1 MLKNK
6 KNAVI
11 FSLIAMFLWGSAIPL
26 IKSTYQVLQIQSY
39 DTFAKVYIAGIRFFM
54 AGILAFFY
62 AKIFGKN
69 KISFSKV
76 NIKLVIILAI
86 LQTFLQYFFYYIG
99 LSNTSGV
106 KSSIIQASNSF
117 MIVIISLFLL
127 PEDKISINTIIA
139 LIIGTAGIILVNSNQ
154 KMGSG
159 FKLTGEGFIFTS
171 TFINAFASVLLR
183 KYSKNSDPYILNG
196 MVLLFGSL
204 PLIILGK
211 IFYINPVVIN
221 LKAFLMLFYGAFITA
236 TSFTIWTIVL
246 QNHSAN
252 QFGVFKLFIPIFGSI
267 LSVIILGENFT
278 IRLFMGL
285 ILVLTGSLVLMKGK
299 NEKCDVTE

>member
-26 IKSTYQVLQIQSY
+26 IKSTYLVLNIESY

-54 AGILAFFY
+54 AGILAFIY

-69 KISFSKV
+69 KISIKNV
-76 NIKLVIILAI
+76 NIKLVITLAI
-86 LQTFLQYFFYYIG
+86 LQTCLQYFFYYIG

-117 MIVIISLFLL
+117 MIVIISLFLV
-127 PEDKISINTIIA
+127 PEDKISSNTIIA

-154 KMGSG
+154 KLGHG

-171 TFINAFASVLLR
+171 TFINALSSVLLR
-183 KYSKNSDPYILNG
+183 KYSKGSDPYLLNG
-196 MVLLFGSL
+196 MALLLGSL
-204 PLIILGK
+204 PLIIFGRILWV
-211 IFYINPVVIN
+211 NPVILS
-221 LKAFLMLFYGAFITA
+221 LKAFFMLFYGAFITA

-252 QFGVFKLFIPIFGSI
+252 QFGVFKLFIPIFGSL
-267 LSVIILGENFT
+267 LSVIILGEVFT
-278 IRLFMGL
+278 LRLFMGL
-285 ILVLTGSLVLMKGK
+285 ILVLTGSLVLIKGK
-299 NEKCDVTE
+299 NKKDDD

>member
-26 IKSTYQVLQIQSY
+26 IKSTYQVLQIESY

-62 AKIFGKN
+62 AEIFGKN

-139 LIIGTAGIILVNSNQ
+139 LIIGTAG
-154 KMGSG
+154 
-159 FKLTGEGFIFTS
+159 
-171 TFINAFASVLLR
+171 FINALASVLLR

-204 PLIILGK
+204 PLIILGR
-211 IFYINPVVIN
+211 FLYINPVVIN

-278 IRLFMGL
+278 LRLFIGL

-299 NEKCDVTE
+299 NKKSGVTE

>member
-26 IKSTYQVLQIQSY
+26 IKSTYLVMGIKTY
-39 DTFAKVYIAGIRFFM
+39 DTFSKVYVAGIRFFM

-62 AKIFGKN
+62 AIIFGKN
-69 KISFSKV
+69 KISIKKV
-76 NIKLVIILAI
+76 NFKLVIALAI
-86 LQTFLQYFFYYIG
+86 LQTCLQYFFYYIG

-117 MIVIISLFLL
+117 MIVIISLFLV
-127 PEDKISINTIIA
+127 PEDKISSNTILA
-139 LIIGTAGIILVNSNQ
+139 LIIGTAGIILVNSKQ
-154 KMGSG
+154 KMGHS

-171 TFINAFASVLLR
+171 TFINALASVLLR
-183 KYSKNSDPYILNG
+183 KYSKKSDPYILNG
-196 MVLLFGSL
+196 FVLLLGSL
-204 PLIILGK
+204 PLIICGRFLA
-211 IFYINPVVIN
+211 INPIYVN
-221 LKAFLMLFYGAFITA
+221 LKAFLMIFYGAFITA

-278 IRLFMGL
+278 IRLFLGL

-299 NEKCDVTE
+299 K

>member
-26 IKSTYQVLQIQSY
+26 IKSTYVVLDVKSY
-39 DTFAKVYIAGIRFFM
+39 DTFAKVYVAGIRFFM

-62 AKIFGKN
+62 AKIFGKS
-69 KISFSKV
+69 KISFKSV
-76 NIKLVIILAI
+76 NIKLVIVLAI

-117 MIVIISLFLL
+117 MIVIISLILL
-127 PEDKISINTIIA
+127 PEDKITSNTIIA
-139 LIIGTAGIILVNSNQ
+139 LIIGTAGIVLVNSNQ

-159 FKLTGEGFIFTS
+159 FKLSGEGFIFTS
-171 TFINAFASVLLR
+171 TFINALASVLLR
-183 KYSKNSDPYILNG
+183 KYSKGSNPYVLNG
-196 MVLLFGSL
+196 LALFFGSL

-211 IFYINPVVIN
+211 ILLINPVYIN
-221 LKAFLMLFYGAFITA
+221 LKAFIMLFYGAFITA

-267 LSVIILGENFT
+267 LSVIILGEVFT
-278 IRLFMGL
+278 IRLFIGL

-299 NEKCDVTE
+299 NKKR

>member
-26 IKSTYQVLQIQSY
+26 IKSTYQVLQVESY

-106 KSSIIQASNSF
+106 KSSIIQTSNSF

-159 FKLTGEGFIFTS
+159 FKLTGEGFIFT
-171 TFINAFASVLLR
+171 AFASVLLR

-196 MVLLFGSL
+196 MVLLLGSL
-204 PLIILGK
+204 PLIILGR
-211 IFYINPVVIN
+211 FLYINPVVIN

-278 IRLFMGL
+278 IRLFIGL

-299 NEKCDVTE
+299 NKKDSLE

>member
-26 IKSTYQVLQIQSY
+26 IKSTYQVLQVESY

-159 FKLTGEGFIFTS
+159 EHLS
-171 TFINAFASVLLR
+171 QQLHLQ
-183 KYSKNSDPYILNG
+183 
-196 MVLLFGSL
+196 FG
-204 PLIILGK
+204 PLYCK
-211 IFYINPVVIN
+211 ITAQIN
-221 LKAFLMLFYGAFITA
+221 LEYSNYSSQYLDQFY
-236 TSFTIWTIVL
+236 
-246 QNHSAN
+246 Q
-252 QFGVFKLFIPIFGSI
+252 
-267 LSVIILGENFT
+267 
-278 IRLFMGL
+278 
-285 ILVLTGSLVLMKGK
+285 
-299 NEKCDVTE
+299 

>member
-1 MLKNK
+1 
-6 KNAVI
+6 
-11 FSLIAMFLWGSAIPL
+11 
-26 IKSTYQVLQIQSY
+26 
-39 DTFAKVYIAGIRFFM
+39 M

-62 AKIFGKN
+62 AEIFGKN

-117 MIVIISLFLL
+117 IIVIISLLLL

-196 MVLLFGSL
+196 MVLLFGSF
-204 PLIILGK
+204 PLIILGR
-211 IFYINPVVIN
+211 FLYINPVVIN

-278 IRLFMGL
+278 IRLFIGL

-299 NEKCDVTE
+299 NKKDSLE

>member
-26 IKSTYQVLQIQSY
+26 IKSTYQVLQIESY

-62 AKIFGKN
+62 AEIFGKN

-117 MIVIISLFLL
+117 MIVIISLSKSFL
-127 PEDKISINTIIA
+127 
-139 LIIGTAGIILVNSNQ
+139 
-154 KMGSG
+154 
-159 FKLTGEGFIFTS
+159 F
-171 TFINAFASVLLR
+171 LR
-183 KYSKNSDPYILNG
+183 
-196 MVLLFGSL
+196 
-204 PLIILGK
+204 
-211 IFYINPVVIN
+211 
-221 LKAFLMLFYGAFITA
+221 
-236 TSFTIWTIVL
+236 
-246 QNHSAN
+246 
-252 QFGVFKLFIPIFGSI
+252 
-267 LSVIILGENFT
+267 
-278 IRLFMGL
+278 
-285 ILVLTGSLVLMKGK
+285 
-299 NEKCDVTE
+299 

>member
-26 IKSTYQVLQIQSY
+26 IKSTYLVLDIKSY
-39 DTFAKVYIAGIRFFM
+39 DTFAKVYVAGFRFFM
-54 AGILAFFY
+54 AGILAFIY

-69 KISFSKV
+69 KISIKNV
-76 NIKLVIILAI
+76 NINLVITLAI
-86 LQTFLQYFFYYIG
+86 LQTCLQYFFYYIG

-117 MIVIISLFLL
+117 MIVIISLFLV
-127 PEDKISINTIIA
+127 PEDKISSNTIIA

-154 KMGSG
+154 KLGHG

-171 TFINAFASVLLR
+171 TFINALSSVLLR
-183 KYSKNSDPYILNG
+183 KYSKGSDPYLLNG
-196 MVLLFGSL
+196 MALLLGSL
-204 PLIILGK
+204 PLIIFGRILWV
-211 IFYINPVVIN
+211 NPVILS
-221 LKAFLMLFYGAFITA
+221 LKAFFMLFYGAFITA

-252 QFGVFKLFIPIFGSI
+252 QFGVFKLFIPIFGSL
-267 LSVIILGENFT
+267 LSVIILGEVFT
-278 IRLFMGL
+278 LRLFMGL
-285 ILVLTGSLVLMKGK
+285 ILVLTGSFVLMKGRNK
-299 NEKCDVTE
+299 KRR